1 MMEGRPGSVES
12 SMFFKRFFNPTAN
25 AKTAREI
32 YLLIVAKARQ
42 PYFYA
47 ELGVPDTV
55 DGRFDMITL
64 HAILVIEFIAQ
75 GGKASKALS
84 QQLFDEMFADMDRS
98 LREMGAGDLSVGKKV
113 RKMAEVF
120 YGRAKAYREA
130 LAHDDEDSLTAALAR
145 NVYGGEGHPENAHRL
160 ARYALAAAK
169 SLSGTRM
176 DDVHAHALQ
185 FPDPQTIDSCHEP

>member
-1 MMEGRPGSVES
+1 MEGRPGSVES
-12 SMFFKRFFNPTAN
+12 SMFFKRFFSPTAS
-25 AKTAREI
+25 AKIAREI

-47 ELGVPDTV
+47 DLGVPDTV

-64 HAILVIEFIAQ
+64 HAILVIEFIVQ
-75 GGKASKALS
+75 GGNASKALS

-130 LAHDDEDSLTAALAR
+130 LAQQDEDGLTAALAR
-145 NVYGGEGHPENAHRL
+145 NVYGGEGRPENARQL

-169 SLSGTRM
+169 SLSASRRR
-176 DDVHAHALQ
+176 DIQADSLQ
-185 FPDPQTIDSCHEP
+185 FPDPQEIDGYHEP

>member
-1 MMEGRPGSVES
+1 
-12 SMFFKRFFNPTAN
+12 MFFRRFFNPTPS
-25 AKTAREI
+25 AKIAREI

-42 PYFYA
+42 PYFYVR
-47 ELGVPDTV
+47 LGVPDTV

-64 HAILVIEFIAQ
+64 HAILVIERLAR
-75 GGKASKALS
+75 GGRAARALS

-130 LAHDDEDSLTAALAR
+130 LAQEDDDALTAALAR
-145 NVYGGEGHPENAHRL
+145 NVYGGEGRLENARRL
-160 ARYALAAAK
+160 ARYVMAVAQ
-169 SLSGTRM
+169 SLNASM
-176 DDVHAHALQ
+176 ESDIHAGVLQ
-185 FPDPQTIDSCHEP
+185 FPDPQEQDRRHEA

>member
-1 MMEGRPGSVES
+1 
-12 SMFFKRFFNPTAN
+12 MFFKRFFNPTAS
-25 AKTAREI
+25 AKIAREI

-64 HAILVIEFIAQ
+64 HAILVIDFITK
-75 GGKASKALS
+75 GGKAGKTLS
-84 QQLFDEMFADMDRS
+84 QQIFDEMFADMDRS

-113 RKMAEVF
+113 RKMAEVC

-130 LAHDDEDSLTAALAR
+130 LAQDDLDGLTAALAR
-145 NVYGGEGHPENAHRL
+145 NVYGGEGAPENARRL

-169 SLSGTRM
+169 SLSASPLR
-176 DDVHAHALQ
+176 DIHADALQ
-185 FPDPQTIDSCHEP
+185 FPDPQTVDAYNEP

>member
-1 MMEGRPGSVES
+1 
-12 SMFFKRFFNPTAN
+12 MFFKRFFNPTAS
-25 AKTAREI
+25 AKIAREI

-42 PYFYA
+42 PYFYG

-64 HAILVIEFIAQ
+64 HAILVIEFITK

-84 QQLFDEMFADMDRS
+84 QQIFDEMFADMDRS

-130 LAHDDEDSLTAALAR
+130 LAQGDQDGLTAALAR
-145 NVYGGEGHPENAHRL
+145 NVYSGEGAPENARRL
-160 ARYALAAAK
+160 ARYALAAAR
-169 SLSGTRM
+169 SLSASPLR
-176 DDVHAHALQ
+176 DIQAEALK
-185 FPDPQTIDSCHEP
+185 FPEPQTVDEYDEP

>member
-1 MMEGRPGSVES
+1 MEGRPGSVES
-12 SMFFKRFFNPTAN
+12 SMFFKRFFNPTAS
-25 AKTAREI
+25 AKIAREI
-32 YLLIVAKARQ
+32 YVLIVAKARQ

-64 HAILVIEFIAQ
+64 HAILVIEFITK

-84 QQLFDEMFADMDRS
+84 QQIFDEMFADMDRS

-130 LAHDDEDSLTAALAR
+130 LAQDDLNGLTAALAR
-145 NVYGGEGHPENAHRL
+145 NVYGGEGAPENARRL
-160 ARYALAAAK
+160 ARYALAAAR
-169 SLSGTRM
+169 SLSASPLR
-176 DDVHAHALQ
+176 DIQADALKL
-185 FPDPQTIDSCHEP
+185 PNPQTVDEHDEP

>member
-1 MMEGRPGSVES
+1 
-12 SMFFKRFFNPTAN
+12 MFFKRFFNPTTS

-75 GGKASKALS
+75 KGKAGKALS
-84 QQLFDEMFADMDRS
+84 QQLFDEMFADMDGS

-130 LAHDDEDSLTAALAR
+130 LAQEDEDGLTAALAR
-145 NVYGGEGHPENAHRL
+145 NVYGGEGRPQNVRQL

-169 SLSGTRM
+169 SLSASRM
-176 DDVHAHALQ
+176 GDIRADALQ
-185 FPDPQTIDSCHEP
+185 FPDPRKIDGYHEP

>member
-1 MMEGRPGSVES
+1 
-12 SMFFKRFFNPTAN
+12 MFFKRFFNPTTS

-75 GGKASKALS
+75 KGKAGKALS

-98 LREMGAGDLSVGKKV
+98 LREMGAGDLAAPKPIAKRSH
-113 RKMAEVF
+113 RK
-120 YGRAKAYREA
+120 
-130 LAHDDEDSLTAALAR
+130 
-145 NVYGGEGHPENAHRL
+145 
-160 ARYALAAAK
+160 
-169 SLSGTRM
+169 TRM
-176 DDVHAHALQ
+176 V
-185 FPDPQTIDSCHEP
+185 

>member
-1 MMEGRPGSVES
+1 
-12 SMFFKRFFNPTAN
+12 MFFRRFFNPTAS
-25 AKTAREI
+25 AKIAREI

-64 HAILVIEFIAQ
+64 HAILVIEFLTQ
-75 GGKASKALS
+75 GGKASKAVS
-84 QQLFDEMFADMDRS
+84 QPLFDEMFADMDRS

-130 LAHDDEDSLTAALAR
+130 LAQDDEDGLTAALAR
-145 NVYGGEGHPENAHRL
+145 NVYGGAGRHPENARRL
-160 ARYALAAAK
+160 ARYVMAAAK
-169 SLSGTRM
+169 SLSASRM
-176 DDVHAHALQ
+176 SDIHADALQ
-185 FPDPQTIDSCHEP
+185 FPDPQEIDGRHEA

>member
-1 MMEGRPGSVES
+1 
-12 SMFFKRFFNPTAN
+12 MFFKRFFNPTAS
-25 AKTAREI
+25 AKIAREI

-64 HAILVIEFIAQ
+64 HAILVIEFITK

-84 QQLFDEMFADMDRS
+84 QQIFDEMFADMDRS

-130 LAHDDEDSLTAALAR
+130 LAQDDQDGLAAALAR
-145 NVYGGEGHPENAHRL
+145 NVYGGEGRAENARRL

-169 SLSGTRM
+169 SLRASPLK
-176 DDVHAHALQ
+176 DIQADALQ
-185 FPDPQTIDSCHEP
+185 FPDPQTVDESNEP

>member
-12 SMFFKRFFNPTAN
+12 SMFFKRFFNPTAS
-25 AKTAREI
+25 AKIAREI

-64 HAILVIEFIAQ
+64 HAILMIEFITK

-84 QQLFDEMFADMDRS
+84 QQIFDEMFADMDRS

-130 LAHDDEDSLTAALAR
+130 LAQDDQDGLAAALAR
-145 NVYGGEGHPENAHRL
+145 NVYGGEGAPENALRL
-160 ARYALAAAK
+160 ARYALAAAR
-169 SLSGTRM
+169 SLSASPLR
-176 DDVHAHALQ
+176 DIHADALQ
-185 FPDPQTIDSCHEP
+185 FPDPQTVDEYNEP

>member
-1 MMEGRPGSVES
+1 
-12 SMFFKRFFNPTAN
+12 MFFKGFFFPN
-25 AKTAREI
+25 ASAKIAREI

-64 HAILVIEFIAQ
+64 HAILMIEFIAQ
-75 GGKASKALS
+75 GGKSSKALS
-84 QQLFDEMFADMDRS
+84 QQLFDEMFLDMDRS

-113 RKMAEVF
+113 RRMAEVF

-130 LAHDDEDSLTAALAR
+130 LAKLDEDGLTAALAR
-145 NVYGGEGHPENAHRL
+145 NVYGGEGRPEHARRL
-160 ARYALAAAK
+160 ARYALAAAR
-169 SLSGTRM
+169 SLSASRIR
-176 DDVHAHALQ
+176 DIQPDALK
-185 FPDPQTIDSCHEP
+185 FPDPRKIDGHHEP

>member
-1 MMEGRPGSVES
+1 
-12 SMFFKRFFNPTAN
+12 MFVKRFFKPTAN
-25 AKTAREI
+25 AKLAREI

-64 HAILVIEFIAQ
+64 HAILMIEFIAQ
-75 GGKASKALS
+75 GGKAGTALS
-84 QQLFDEMFADMDRS
+84 QQLFDEMFADMDHS

-130 LAHDDEDSLTAALAR
+130 LAHEDEDGLAAAFAR
-145 NVYGGEGHPENAHRL
+145 NVYGGEGSAENARLL

-169 SLSGTRM
+169 SLSESRTG
-176 DDVHAHALQ
+176 DIHADGLQ
-185 FPDPQTIDSCHEP
+185 FPDPKKIDGYHEP